1 MPGHEGKFA
10 LTYKG
15 PYMVKKAFSEGAMI
29 LANIDGKDFNMPT
42 NSDAVIQYFAW
53 ASLWVQPLFLHSYVN
68 RQKKKNTKN
77 MKRWIE
83 NPKGRSMQKARKRK
97 SVKEPAI
104 LKTRKGDP
112 GKN

>member
-42 NSDAVIQYFAW
+42 NSDAVIQYFA
-53 ASLWVQPLFLHSYVN
+53 
-68 RQKKKNTKN
+68 
-77 MKRWIE
+77 
-83 NPKGRSMQKARKRK
+83 
-97 SVKEPAI
+97 
-104 LKTRKGDP
+104 
-112 GKN
+112 